1 MICSVH
7 LLAHPVFF
15 LFLINHQESDFV
27 FWTFSFRVEKH
38 EGTFHPLIFSIFV
51 FFDLWKNWLKNS
63 EWKNISDVSCDVAG
77 LCTVQ
82 IIVPHSRHYGAVHNE
97 NPFLV
102 YFEIQ
107 KEGKITRSFEETFE
121 VSEILLNGFCSIDDR
136 GIAAK

>member
-1 MICSVH
+1 MLCLSPG
-7 LLAHPVFF
+7 APGVFF
-15 LFLINHQESDFV
+15 LIFHLSSRER
-27 FWTFSFRVEKH
+27 FRILNFFIQGRKAWRNL
-38 EGTFHPLIFSIFV
+38 TCSNFPIFI